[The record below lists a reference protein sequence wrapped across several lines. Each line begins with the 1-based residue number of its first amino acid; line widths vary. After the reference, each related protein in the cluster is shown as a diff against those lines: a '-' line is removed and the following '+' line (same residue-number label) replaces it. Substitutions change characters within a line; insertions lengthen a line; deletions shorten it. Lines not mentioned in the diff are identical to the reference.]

1 MKCNEIRELLS
12 IYIDDMLEDELKSEV
27 EKHIAFCP
35 ECKKEYEELKKLS
48 QILSDLPE
56 VPLPENFDQ
65 RIHDALVASKEA
77 DNAVVIPM
85 KKQSKMKKAV
95 KYMSTA
101 AAIFVVGI
109 FSIAMYNNSDQLI
122 PQDYACS
129 YFPGNVA
136 MDDAACYTATAPAET
151 DMDLYADSNQDA
163 GGAVNQEASDI
174 VYSAN
179 DTERITENRN
189 DANVPEA
196 DMTMGADAKKDTDAA
211 ESEKKIE
218 GLLPSRGEIN
228 MPPLDRFLLDYR
240 VTHGAIGDARDTVAL
255 RYYMGSLEREL
266 GDKEFTILSCQKGED
281 SIWTFEVE
289 IVSTDDNNN
298 EVKEIVIY
306 KAQDG
311 TLWIED

>member
-12 IYIDDMLEDELKSEV
+12 LYIDNMLEDELKSEV

-35 ECKKEYEELKKLS
+35 ECKKEYEELKELS

-65 RIHDALVASKEA
+65 RIHDALVASKKA
-77 DNAVVIPM
+77 DNPAVIPM

-95 KYMSTA
+95 KYMSTV

-122 PQDYACS
+122 PKDYACS

-136 MDDAACYTATAPAET
+136 MDDAACDSAPAPAEI

-163 GGAVNQEASDI
+163 GGAMQQENSEFNYN
-174 VYSAN
+174 VGGE
-179 DTERITENRN
+179 ERITESKN
-189 DANVPEA
+189 DANAPEA
-196 DMTMGADAKKDTDAA
+196 DMTAGADTDAA